1 MPVKTS
7 RFLHGSYSRIR
18 RGCNRNWLSSAYNT
32 GCLAISVRLYM
43 VESILQLIEQHGL
56 LIVFFNVLVEQAGA
70 PIPAYPVLVVTG
82 ALHESGGYSLW
93 SLLGFAVLGAMIA
106 DYGWYLAGRRYGG
119 KLLALL
125 CKISLSPDSCIR
137 QTESIYMRWGAPS
150 LMVAKFIP
158 GFASIASVLA
168 GTVGTPRRSFL
179 LYDIIGATVWAGSA
193 VFLGSLFSS
202 AVDELLNVLI
212 SLGVVGGI
220 LLALALAVFIAR
232 KWWQR
237 HRFMKS
243 LCMERVSVQE
253 LHQMLSSDTPPTIVD
268 VRSTLMQAQGRIPGA
283 ISLALGEA
291 TLNLITDGEIIVY
304 CDCPNE
310 VSAALVSKRLLQSGY
325 SRVRPLEGGLEAW
338 RAAGFDV
345 QRDPDQAEAAL

>member
-1 MPVKTS
+1 MTQSGQGGKMKALLSGLTIAAS
-7 RFLHGSYSRIR
+7 RALFFLLLLMIE
-18 RGCNRNWLSSAYNT
+18 T
-32 GCLAISVRLYM
+32 
-43 VESILQLIEQHGL
+43 ILKLIEEHGL
-56 LIVFFNVLVEQAGA
+56 LIVFFNVLIEQAGA

-93 SLLGFAVLGAMIA
+93 GLLGVAVLGAMIA

-119 KLLALL
+119 RLLALL

-168 GTVGTPRRSFL
+168 GTVGTRRRSFL
-179 LYDIIGATVWAGSA
+179 LYDIIGAAIWSGSA

-202 AVDELLNVLI
+202 AVDELLSVLV
-212 SLGVVGGI
+212 SLGVAGGL
-220 LLALALAVFIAR
+220 LLALGLALFVAR

-237 HRFMKS
+237 QRFIKS
-243 LCMERVSVQE
+243 LCMERVSVKE
-253 LHQMLSSDTPPTIVD
+253 LRQMMASDTPPVIVD
-268 VRSTLMQAQGRIPGA
+268 VRPPFVQAQGRIPGA
-283 ISLALGEA
+283 IALSLGEA
-291 TLNLITDGEIIVY
+291 VLGAIADGEIIVY

-338 RAAGFDV
+338 LAEGFEVERDAPSLAGGAA
-345 QRDPDQAEAAL
+345 

>member
-1 MPVKTS
+1 
-7 RFLHGSYSRIR
+7 
-18 RGCNRNWLSSAYNT
+18 
-32 GCLAISVRLYM
+32 M
-43 VESILQLIEQHGL
+43 VESILQLLGRSSMLFEFY
-56 LIVFFNVLVEQAGA
+56 IVRVEQAGA

-119 KLLALL
+119 RLLALL

-243 LCMERVSVQE
+243 LCM
-253 LHQMLSSDTPPTIVD
+253 
-268 VRSTLMQAQGRIPGA
+268 
-283 ISLALGEA
+283 
-291 TLNLITDGEIIVY
+291 
-304 CDCPNE
+304 
-310 VSAALVSKRLLQSGY
+310 
-325 SRVRPLEGGLEAW
+325 
-338 RAAGFDV
+338 
-345 QRDPDQAEAAL
+345 